1 MRPGSGVSTDDDGHG
16 LQTVESSGMK
26 ILVRVKPNAKKDDVT
41 DLGGNRYLVRVT
53 APPTEGRA
61 NAKLI
66 EVLAG
71 YFGKRKR
78 EIVIIRGEHAREKVV
93 EVGEEERGGG

>member
-1 MRPGSGVSTDDDGHG
+1 
-16 LQTVESSGMK
+16 MK
-26 ILVRVKPNAKKDDVT
+26 ILVRVKPNAKKDEVT
-41 DLGGNRYLVRVT
+41 DLGDNRYLVRVA
-53 APPTEGRA
+53 APPVEGKA

-93 EVGEEERGGG
+93 EVGEKEGGSG